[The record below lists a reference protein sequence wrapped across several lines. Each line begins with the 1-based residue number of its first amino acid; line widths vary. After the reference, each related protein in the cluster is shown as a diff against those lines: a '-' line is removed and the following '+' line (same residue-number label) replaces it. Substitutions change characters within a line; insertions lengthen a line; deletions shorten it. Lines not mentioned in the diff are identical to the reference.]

1 MLLDILNGIQAL
13 CYARIRHTGNGEY
26 QRTER
31 QREILNILFNKIKKK
46 GLSVSEI
53 TALADKL
60 LPYMTTN
67 FSQGD
72 ILSLLS
78 SAPSYLSDYELVS
91 FRIPYEGTYRNM
103 GVRGMSV
110 IGINF
115 EKNIKKW
122 HDVVYNGASVEGLT

>member
-1 MLLDILNGIQAL
+1 
-13 CYARIRHTGNGEY
+13 
-26 QRTER
+26 
-31 QREILNILFNKIKKK
+31 
-46 GLSVSEI
+46 
-53 TALADKL
+53 
-60 LPYMTTN
+60 MTTN

-72 ILSLLS
+72 ILALLS

-91 FRIPYEGTYRNM
+91 FRIPYKGTYRNM

-122 HDVVYNGASVEGLT
+122 HDVVYNGASVEGLVD